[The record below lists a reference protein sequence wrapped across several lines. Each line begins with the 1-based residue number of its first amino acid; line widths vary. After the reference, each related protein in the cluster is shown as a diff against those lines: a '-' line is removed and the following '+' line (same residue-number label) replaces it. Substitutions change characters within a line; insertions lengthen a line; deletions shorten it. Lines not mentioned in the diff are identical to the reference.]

1 MPAVVTTPPDH
12 PLMTPVVASLS
23 RVMDPE
29 IKRPLMELGMIPRV
43 DIDADAVVS
52 VEVLLTVEFCPMHT
66 TITEDVQRA
75 VSGVPGVAGA
85 TVQLGVMTD
94 AQRKELNTFLRGG
107 VEQHQIPFA
116 KPGNLTRV
124 LLVSSGKGGVGKSS
138 VATNLALALAGRG
151 KKVGILDADIY
162 GHSIP
167 PMLGL
172 AEAQPTMV
180 GEYIMPVPYRD
191 MKVMSIGM
199 LKQSRDQ
206 VIAWRGPILDRALQQ
221 MLADVYWGDLDFL
234 VVDLPPG
241 TGDVAMSLGAK
252 VPDAEVIVVTTPQ
265 AAAAEVAERA
275 GTMADMLHQ
284 RVIGVVEN
292 MSYLEAV
299 CPKCGETHEVD
310 IFGSGGG
317 EQVSR
322 TLSSRLGYD
331 VPLLARIPIDVTLRA
346 GGDEGRPVI
355 GSPDA
360 GPSAAVIETI
370 AAALASAP
378 RGLAGMSLGVTPV
391 KG

>member
-1 MPAVVTTPPDH
+1 
-12 PLMTPVVASLS
+12 
-23 RVMDPE
+23 MDPE
-29 IKRPLMELGMIPRV
+29 IKRPLMELGMIPRIG
-43 DIDADAVVS
+43 IDADDVVT
-52 VEVLLTVEFCPMHT
+52 VEVLLTVEFCPMHS
-66 TITEDVQRA
+66 TITEEVKRA
-75 VSGVPGVAGA
+75 VSTIPGVAGA
-85 TVQLGVMTD
+85 RVDLGVMTEE
-94 AQRKELNTFLRGG
+94 QRKELNTFLRGG

-116 KPGNLTRV
+116 QPGNLTRV

-138 VATNLALALAGRG
+138 VTANLALALSRSG

-180 GEYIMPVPYRD
+180 GEYIMPVPYED

-206 VIAWRGPILDRALQQ
+206 VIAWRGPMLDRALQQ

-252 VPDAEVIVVTTPQ
+252 VPDAEVLVVTTPQ

-292 MSYLEAV
+292 MSYLDAH
-299 CPKCGETHEVD
+299 CPHCGETHEVSV
-310 IFGSGGG
+310 FGTGGG

-322 TLSSRLGYD
+322 TLSERLGYE
-331 VPLLARIPIDVTLRA
+331 VPLLARIPLDLDMRA
-346 GGDEGRPVI
+346 GGDDGRPVV
-355 GSPDA
+355 A
-360 GPSAAVIETI
+360 AAETGPSAAVIQEI
-370 AAALASAP
+370 AATLAGRP

-391 KG
+391 QG

>member
-1 MPAVVTTPPDH
+1 
-12 PLMTPVVASLS
+12 MTPVVASLS

-199 LKQSRDQ
+199 LK
-206 VIAWRGPILDRALQQ
+206 
-221 MLADVYWGDLDFL
+221 
-234 VVDLPPG
+234 
-241 TGDVAMSLGAK
+241 
-252 VPDAEVIVVTTPQ
+252 
-265 AAAAEVAERA
+265 
-275 GTMADMLHQ
+275 
-284 RVIGVVEN
+284 
-292 MSYLEAV
+292 
-299 CPKCGETHEVD
+299 
-310 IFGSGGG
+310 
-317 EQVSR
+317 
-322 TLSSRLGYD
+322 
-331 VPLLARIPIDVTLRA
+331 
-346 GGDEGRPVI
+346 
-355 GSPDA
+355 
-360 GPSAAVIETI
+360 
-370 AAALASAP
+370 
-378 RGLAGMSLGVTPV
+378 
-391 KG
+391 

>member
-1 MPAVVTTPPDH
+1 
-12 PLMTPVVASLS
+12 MTPVVDSLS

-43 DIDADAVVS
+43 EIDADGVVS
-52 VEVLLTVEFCPMHT
+52 VEVLLTVEFCPLHS

-75 VSGVPGVAGA
+75 VSAVPGVAGA
-85 TVQLGVMTD
+85 QVQLGVMTD
-94 AQRKELNTFLRGG
+94 EQRKELNTFLRGG

-138 VATNLALALAGRG
+138 VTANLALALAGRG

-292 MSYLEAV
+292 MSYLAAV
-299 CPKCGETHEVD
+299 CPHCGETHEVD

-322 TLSSRLGYD
+322 TLSDRLGYD
-331 VPLLARIPIDVTLRA
+331 VPLLARIPIDLTLRA
-346 GGDEGRPVI
+346 GGDAGVPVI
-355 GSPDA
+355 GAPDA

-370 AAALASAP
+370 AATLASAP
-378 RGLAGMSLGVTPV
+378 RGLAGLSLGVTPV